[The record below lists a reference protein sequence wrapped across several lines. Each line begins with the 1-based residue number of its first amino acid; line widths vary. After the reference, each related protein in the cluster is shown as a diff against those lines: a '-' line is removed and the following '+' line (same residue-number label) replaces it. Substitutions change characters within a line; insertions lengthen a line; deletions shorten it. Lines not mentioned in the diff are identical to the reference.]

1 MQRDGAR
8 AHIYCRALVFGCLLL
23 ASAALEAQPR
33 GFPHAPRKSTPP
45 KSAPAEGIAP
55 RNEDYIQLVKGPHDV
70 QIQDNGSVALDTRL
84 SMIERAQKDISIES
98 YIFKADQSGCLI
110 LNALIKKA
118 RQMRAKGKKFPIR
131 LMLDKQLFGPDIDS
145 FFVHEMAKEGIEMR
159 YYNVTPAI
167 NMGKVTHRNHKK
179 TFMIDSGT
187 DNGELILGGRN
198 IGDEYFDMHKSANF
212 TDMDV
217 HVEGAAVSKVQ
228 KIYDRFWNS
237 AQVTPG
243 EDRPDKPRLTSSGP
257 PHKGGGFA
265 QSQSQRAAWERSVK
279 EVNSCL
285 ADSPEKQAL
294 RSAVSK
300 KAKTMAKKNPVVR
313 TNSVLVASDTP
324 DWKHKGRTLGDEMY
338 AQIAGAKKSVIIEN
352 PYFIPQD
359 NENDALKTKIG
370 QGVKMELVV
379 NSRKATPEFGT
390 TSIALYRA
398 KGIAKAGGEVHLY
411 KGSGAQDR
419 IPGVAYEDDVRWA
432 THSKTMVVDGKTTYV
447 GSGNFDPRSIN
458 RLNSEI
464 GLIFPDSPELAKSL
478 TSSIRR
484 RISESTQI
492 DGEGRGRDGTKVDTP
507 NYINILQFIKVGGMQ
522 LFEDQL

>member
-1 MQRDGAR
+1 M
-8 AHIYCRALVFGCLLL
+8 F
-23 ASAALEAQPR
+23 SAVIEAQPR
-33 GFPHAPRKSTPP
+33 GFPSTSHAVPKKSTP
-45 KSAPAEGIAP
+45 SNNGIAP
-55 RNEDYIQLVKGPHDV
+55 RDEDYIQLVKGPHDV
-70 QIQDNGSVALDTRL
+70 QIQDNGSVALDSRL

-110 LNALIKKA
+110 LNTLIKKA

-131 LMLDKQLFGPDIDS
+131 IMLDKQLFGPDIDS
-145 FFVHEMAKEGIEMR
+145 FFVHEMAKEGIELR
-159 YYNVTPAI
+159 YYNVTHAI

-179 TFMIDSGT
+179 TFMIDSGS
-187 DNGELILGGRN
+187 DNSELILGGRN
-198 IGDEYFDMHKSANF
+198 IGDEYFDLHKSANF
-212 TDMDV
+212 TDIDV
-217 HVEGAAVSKVQ
+217 HIEGAAVSKVQ
-228 KIYDRFWNS
+228 KIYDRFWSS
-237 AQVTPG
+237 AQVTSG
-243 EDRPDKPRLTSSGP
+243 EDRPDKPRLTYSGP
-257 PHKGGGFA
+257 PHHGGGFA
-265 QSQSQRAAWERSVK
+265 QSQSQRAAWERNVK
-279 EVNSCL
+279 EVTNCL
-285 ADSPEKQAL
+285 ADSPHKQAL
-294 RSAVSK
+294 RTAVAK

-324 DWKHKGRTLGDEMY
+324 DWKAAGRTLGDEMY
-338 AQIAGAKKSVIIEN
+338 AQIAAAKKSVVIEN

-359 NENDALKTKIG
+359 SENDALKTKIG

-379 NSRKATPEFGT
+379 NSRKATPEFGI

-398 KGIAKAGGEVHLY
+398 IGIAKAGGEVHLY

-419 IPGVAYEDDVRWA
+419 IPGVAYDDDVRWA
-432 THSKTMVVDGKTTYV
+432 THSKTMVVDGKTAYV

-464 GLIFPDSPELAKSL
+464 GLIFPDSPELSKSL

-492 DGEGRGRDGTKVDTP
+492 DGEGRGRDGTKVDTA
-507 NYINILQFIKVGGMQ
+507 NYVNILQFIKVGGMQ